1 MLVNLTPHTINF
13 YNDKNEL
20 IYSVEPSG
28 KVARLK
34 TNTVVMGSYDITNGV
49 TIPTMHTVFGKIEN
63 LPDCDYETDYIVST
77 LVALACKNRLDVFF
91 QNDLVRDENGN
102 IIGCRSLG
110 RF

>member
-34 TNTVVMGSYDITNGV
+34 TETVVIGRYEADHA
-49 TIPTMHTVFGKIEN
+49 TIPITKTAFGKIEN
-63 LPDCDYETDYIVST
+63 LPEFDDGETDYIVST
-77 LVALACKNRLDVFF
+77 LVAQACPNRWDIFIP
-91 QNDLVRDENGN
+91 NDSVRDENGN
-102 IIGCRSLG
+102 IIGCHSLG
-110 RF
+110 RI

>member
-34 TNTVVMGSYDITNGV
+34 TETVITGYYEANHAK
-49 TIPTMHTVFGKIEN
+49 IPITKTVFGKIEN
-63 LPDCDYETDYIVST
+63 LPEFDDGETDYIVSS
-77 LVALACKNRLDVFF
+77 LVAQACTNRWDIFIP
-91 QNDLVRDENGN
+91 NDSVRDENGN
-102 IIGCRSLG
+102 IIGYRSLG
-110 RF
+110 RI

>member
-34 TNTVVMGSYDITNGV
+34 TKTIVTGYYKIADDIIIPV
-49 TIPTMHTVFGKIEN
+49 TKTVFGEIEN
-63 LPDCDYETDYIVST
+63 LPKCDYETAYVVST
-77 LVALACKNRLDVFF
+77 LVAQACSDRWDIFIP
-91 QNDLVRDENGN
+91 NDSVRDENGN

-110 RF
+110 RI

>member
-1 MLVNLTPHTINF
+1 MLVNLTPHVINF

-34 TNTVVMGSYDITNGV
+34 TETVTTGYYQVDHAKIPITK
-49 TIPTMHTVFGKIEN
+49 TVFGKIEN
-63 LPDCDYETDYIVST
+63 LPEFDDGETDYIVSS
-77 LVALACKNRLDVFF
+77 LVAQACTNRWDIFIP
-91 QNDLVRDENGN
+91 NDSVRDENGN

-110 RF
+110 RI